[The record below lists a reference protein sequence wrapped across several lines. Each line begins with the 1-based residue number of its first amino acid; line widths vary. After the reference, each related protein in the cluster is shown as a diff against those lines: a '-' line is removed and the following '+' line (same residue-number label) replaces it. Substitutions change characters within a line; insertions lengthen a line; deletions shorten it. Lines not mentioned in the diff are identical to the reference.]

1 MKAEWSKT
9 VQELLIGTARGGGSP
24 TDLLSSCAALGV
36 AAFGA
41 TLPQEVE
48 AEPLAPAPPEVALLP
63 RPAARAVLEAIMSV
77 DDEVLLTEWCALA
90 KANNVVA
97 EHRMLPAL
105 LALGTARP
113 GLRAAVVEVL
123 GTRGRWLAGTRPGW
137 SWASGTAPL
146 VDEVPLA
153 EVLDLPS
160 AQRVRALRRK
170 RKSDPHG
177 VGAFIAAEFEASR
190 RSADRQVLISALE
203 TALGPADEELLETA
217 LEDRASAVHDEALR
231 LLRKL
236 PTSALS
242 ARAAAR
248 LSQGLRL
255 TADGFDVQTAE
266 LWTTQP
272 DADELRDLMRD
283 GSEKGVAGRIRAA
296 AASVPPSYWTTRLS
310 TDDRGAA
317 KVLRRG
323 PWAGALLRGIADQLA
338 AATDPRP
345 WAVAAAETL
354 TGMEQLE
361 MLAALPASVA
371 EQAVVA
377 VSVNWHYDLLD
388 HACAQL
394 PAPWSPET
402 TRALLHRY
410 AALPDPRW
418 RAGRP
423 PAVLLARG
431 NADLLGAN
439 WEGLTRRWPE
449 NSLELE
455 VLRLR
460 IRLRESF
467 APPDPTPTTAT
478 ATAPAATGPAA
489 TDPAATDSVAT
500 DPAATDPAATDP
512 AATDPAATGPAGTH
526 PAGTDPAATD
536 PPTPSAEPRTATDP
550 VATGPAAIDPAA
562 IDPAAIDPA
571 AIDPAATDP
580 AATDPTTLSAEPR
593 TATEPRPA
601 TEPSGST
608 QPPSPAAGSTP
619 GPLAADPANDTA

>member
-1 MKAEWSKT
+1 VQAEWSQT
-9 VQELLIGTARGGGSP
+9 VQELLIGTTRGGGDP
-24 TDLLSSCAALGV
+24 AALLSDCAALGV

-41 TLPQEVE
+41 TLPQEATADPV
-48 AEPLAPAPPEVALLP
+48 PPAPPETAALP
-63 RPAARAVLEAIMSV
+63 RPAARAVLDAIMSV

-90 KANNVVA
+90 KAGNVVA

-137 SWASGTAPL
+137 SWASGAAPL
-146 VDEVPLA
+146 VDEVPLQ
-153 EVLDLPS
+153 EILDLPS

-170 RKSDPHG
+170 RKVDPAG
-177 VGAFIAAEFEASR
+177 VGAFIAEEFEASR

-203 TALGPADEELLETA
+203 TGLGPQDEQLLEAA
-217 LEDRASAVHDEALR
+217 LDDKAAAVHDEALH

-236 PTSALS
+236 PTSRLAT
-242 ARAAAR
+242 RAARR
-248 LSQGLRL
+248 LRQGLRL
-255 TADGFDVQTAE
+255 TQDGLDVRPDE
-266 LWTTQP
+266 LWTGQP
-272 DADELRDLMRD
+272 DAEEQRDLMRD

-296 AASVPPSYWTTRLS
+296 AGSVPPSYWTTTLKA
-310 TDDRGAA
+310 DDAKAA
-317 KVLRRG
+317 GMLRRG
-323 PWAGALLRGIADQLA
+323 PWAAALLRGVADQLA
-338 AATDPRP
+338 AARDPRP

-361 MLAALPASVA
+361 MLAALPAAVA

-377 VSVNWHYDLLD
+377 VSKNWHYDLLD

-418 RAGRP
+418 RTGRP

-431 NADLLGAN
+431 DADLLGAS
-439 WEGLTRRWPE
+439 WEALTRRWPE

-467 APPDPTPTTAT
+467 AP
-478 ATAPAATGPAA
+478 APPQEA
-489 TDPAATDSVAT
+489 
-500 DPAATDPAATDP
+500 
-512 AATDPAATGPAGTH
+512 
-526 PAGTDPAATD
+526 
-536 PPTPSAEPRTATDP
+536 
-550 VATGPAAIDPAA
+550 
-562 IDPAAIDPA
+562 
-571 AIDPAATDP
+571 
-580 AATDPTTLSAEPR
+580 
-593 TATEPRPA
+593 
-601 TEPSGST
+601 
-608 QPPSPAAGSTP
+608 Q
-619 GPLAADPANDTA
+619 